1 MVVSV
6 THRLEPLLNPQS
18 IAVIGASNNPVR
30 IGGMPLA
37 HLIKFGYQG
46 AIYPINPKYAD
57 VFGLKC
63 WADIESVPTS
73 VDLVVLALSAADV
86 TPMLR
91 RCQVLGVRAVIVY
104 AAGFSEAGAEGAALQ
119 AEMEAF
125 VRSTAMVVG
134 GPNAM
139 GFANLNTQAHTNF
152 ASVFNTA
159 PMQVGKG
166 NVSLLT
172 QSGNVCAAVYAI
184 ARHLGVDFSHFI
196 NTGNEACVDFSEYLE
211 YLAQDEATEVAIG
224 YIEELRNGPRFV
236 EAAANFARQDKLLIL
251 YKAGETEK
259 GSEAVRSHTSA
270 LAGDQQIYQA
280 AFKQLNVIQSNDFA
294 QMAQLAHLA
303 SYRQRSGGKRVA
315 IITISGALGAILAD
329 KFIGQGLHVPTLP
342 QALQDTLRAGIPD
355 YGMVSNPVD
364 VTGNVVNNPGF
375 VRTAME
381 ALSISD
387 VIDAIVVY
395 APGYMLDRMA
405 DDLCAVAAAH
415 SRLIVAIDTG
425 AAKTREQLRVGG
437 VPVFEDIG
445 VAVSALS
452 PFLLWQEQRKHNPWL
467 QVRQQVA
474 PARVALAGRADE
486 YRTKQY
492 LSACGMQ
499 SVEEA
504 VATTADQAAEVA
516 ERLGFPV
523 VLKVLSADIAHKTEI
538 GGVRLRLQSVI
549 EVRKAFDE
557 VMASA
562 RRYAPSAQIEGALLQ
577 KMESGVAELI
587 LGATRD
593 PVFGMTLTVGLGGVL
608 TELYRDVSHRVLPI
622 DERMA
627 RAMLEELKAFPLLT
641 GYRGRPLGDV
651 EAACQAIAAF
661 SSAVL
666 ALQEQADEVEVNP
679 LLVKEQGQGV
689 RMLDA
694 LVISPLRKPEPETKP
709 CSKNLP
715 SASPWP

>member
-1 MVVSV
+1 M
-6 THRLEPLLNPQS
+6 TLHRLEPLLNPAS
-18 IAVIGASNNPVR
+18 IAVVGASGNAAR

-37 HLIKFGYQG
+37 HLTTFGYRG
-46 AIYPINPKYAD
+46 AIYPINPKYEE
-57 VFGLKC
+57 VFGLRC
-63 WADIESVPTS
+63 WPDLEALPAAP
-73 VDLVVLALSAADV
+73 DLVVLALAAAEV

-91 RCQVLGVRAVIVY
+91 RCQARGVRAVIVY
-104 AAGFSEAGAEGAALQ
+104 AAGFAEAGAAGAALQ
-119 AEMEAF
+119 AELEAF
-125 VRSTAMVVG
+125 VATTDMVVA

-159 PMQVGKG
+159 PMQQGPG
-166 NVSLLT
+166 RVSLLT

-184 ARHLGVDFSHFI
+184 ARRLGVDFSHFI
-196 NTGNEACVDFSEYLE
+196 NTGNEACVDFAQYLE
-211 YLAQDEATEVAIG
+211 YLAQDDATEVGIG
-224 YIEELRNGPRFV
+224 YIEELRDGPRFM
-236 EAAANFARQDKLLIL
+236 EAAAEFVRRDKLLIL

-280 AFKQLNVIQSNDFA
+280 AFRQLNIIQSHDFA

-303 SYRQRSGGKRVA
+303 GYRHRSAGKRVA

-329 KFIGQGLHVPTLP
+329 KFIGQGLDVPTLP
-342 QALQDTLRAGIPD
+342 QPLQDQLRAGIPD

-364 VTGNVVNNPGF
+364 VTGNVVNDPGF

-381 ALSISD
+381 ALAVSD
-387 VIDAIVVY
+387 AIDAIVVY

-405 DDLCAVAAAH
+405 DDLCVVAEKH
-415 SRLIVAIDTG
+415 PRLIVAIDTG
-425 AAKTREQLRVGG
+425 AAKTREQLRAGG

-452 PFLLWQEQRKHNPWL
+452 PFLLWQERRKHNPWL
-467 QVRQQVA
+467 QVRSQPA
-474 PARVALAGRADE
+474 PARAALAGRGDE
-486 YRTKQY
+486 HTTKRY
-492 LSACGMQ
+492 LAEFGVQ
-499 SVEEA
+499 PVDEA
-504 VATTADQAAEVA
+504 VARTADEAAAVA
-516 ERLGFPV
+516 ARLGFPV
-523 VLKVLSADIAHKTEI
+523 VLKVLSADIAHKTEA
-538 GGVRLRLQSVI
+538 GGVRLRLGNAQ

-562 RRYAPSAQIEGALLQ
+562 RAYAPTAQIDGALLQ
-577 KMESGVAELI
+577 KMEAGQAELI

-608 TELYRDVSHRVLPI
+608 TELYKDVSHRVLPV
-622 DERMA
+622 DEAMA
-627 RAMLEELKAFPLLT
+627 RDMLGELKAFPLLT

-651 EAACQAIAAF
+651 EAACRAIAGF
-661 SSAVL
+661 SRAVL
-666 ALQEQADEVEVNP
+666 ALQEQAEEVEVNP

-689 RMLDA
+689 RALDA
-694 LVISPLRKPEPETKP
+694 LVLTS
-709 CSKNLP
+709 
-715 SASPWP
+715 

>member
-1 MVVSV
+1 M
-6 THRLEPLLNPQS
+6 TLHRLEPLLNPAS
-18 IAVIGASNNPVR
+18 IAVVGASGNAAR

-37 HLIKFGYQG
+37 HLTKFGYAG
-46 AIYPINPKYAD
+46 AIYPINPKYEE
-57 VFGLKC
+57 VFGLRC
-63 WADIESVPTS
+63 WPDLEALPAAP
-73 VDLVVLALSAADV
+73 DLVVLALAAAEV
-86 TPMLR
+86 TPMLK
-91 RCQVLGVRAVIVY
+91 RCQARGVRAVIVY
-104 AAGFSEAGAEGAALQ
+104 AAGFAEAGDAGAALQ
-119 AEMEAF
+119 AELEAF
-125 VRSTAMVVG
+125 VATTDMVVA

-159 PMQVGKG
+159 PMQQGPG
-166 NVSLLT
+166 RVSLLT

-184 ARHLGVDFSHFI
+184 ARRLGVDFSHFI
-196 NTGNEACVDFSEYLE
+196 NTGNEACVDFAQYLE
-211 YLAQDEATEVAIG
+211 YLAQDDATEVGIG
-224 YIEELRNGPRFV
+224 YIEELRDGPRFM
-236 EAAANFARQDKLLIL
+236 EAAAEFVRRDKLLIL

-280 AFKQLNVIQSNDFA
+280 AFRQLNIIQSHDFA

-303 SYRQRSGGKRVA
+303 GYRQRSAGKRVA

-329 KFIGQGLHVPTLP
+329 KFIGQGLDVPTLP
-342 QALQDTLRAGIPD
+342 QPLQDQLRAGIPD

-364 VTGNVVNNPGF
+364 VTGNVVNDPGF

-381 ALSISD
+381 ALAVSD
-387 VIDAIVVY
+387 AIDAIVVY

-405 DDLCAVAAAH
+405 DDLCAVAEKH
-415 SRLIVAIDTG
+415 PRLIVAIDTG
-425 AAKTREQLRVGG
+425 AAKTREQLRAGG

-452 PFLLWQEQRKHNPWL
+452 PFLLWQERRKHNPWL
-467 QVRQQVA
+467 QVRSQPA
-474 PARVALAGRADE
+474 PARAALAGRADE
-486 YRTKQY
+486 HTTKRY
-492 LSACGMQ
+492 LSEFGVQ
-499 SVEEA
+499 PVDEA
-504 VATTADQAAEVA
+504 VARTADEAATVA
-516 ERLGFPV
+516 GRLGFPV
-523 VLKVLSADIAHKTEI
+523 VLKVLSADIAHKTEA
-538 GGVRLRLQSVI
+538 GGVRLRLGNAQ

-562 RRYAPSAQIEGALLQ
+562 RAYAPTAQIDGALLQ
-577 KMESGVAELI
+577 KMEAGQAELI

-608 TELYRDVSHRVLPI
+608 TELYKDVSHRVLPV
-622 DERMA
+622 DEAMA
-627 RAMLEELKAFPLLT
+627 RDMLGELKAFPLLT

-651 EAACQAIAAF
+651 EAACRAIAGF
-661 SSAVL
+661 SRAVL

-689 RMLDA
+689 RALDA
-694 LVISPLRKPEPETKP
+694 LVL
-709 CSKNLP
+709 
-715 SASPWP
+715 AS

>member
-1 MVVSV
+1 M
-6 THRLEPLLNPQS
+6 TLHRLEPLLNPAS
-18 IAVIGASNNPVR
+18 IAVVGASGNAAR

-37 HLIKFGYQG
+37 HLTTFGYRG
-46 AIYPINPKYAD
+46 AIYPINPKYEE
-57 VFGLKC
+57 VFGLRC
-63 WADIESVPTS
+63 WPDLEALPAAP
-73 VDLVVLALSAADV
+73 DLVVLALAAAEV

-91 RCQVLGVRAVIVY
+91 RCQARGVRAVIVY
-104 AAGFSEAGAEGAALQ
+104 AAGFAEAGDAGAALQ
-119 AEMEAF
+119 AELEAF
-125 VRSTAMVVG
+125 VATTDMVVA

-159 PMQVGKG
+159 PMQQGPG
-166 NVSLLT
+166 RVSLLT

-184 ARHLGVDFSHFI
+184 ARRLGVDFSHFI
-196 NTGNEACVDFSEYLE
+196 NTGNEACVDFAQYLE
-211 YLAQDEATEVAIG
+211 YLAQDDATEVGIG
-224 YIEELRNGPRFV
+224 YIEELRDGPRFM
-236 EAAANFARQDKLLIL
+236 EAAAEFVRRDKLLIL

-280 AFKQLNVIQSNDFA
+280 AFRQLNIIQSHDFA

-303 SYRQRSGGKRVA
+303 GYRHRSAGKRVA

-329 KFIGQGLHVPTLP
+329 KFIGQGLDVPTLP
-342 QALQDTLRAGIPD
+342 QPLQDQLRAGIPD

-364 VTGNVVNNPGF
+364 VTGNVVNDPGF

-381 ALSISD
+381 ALAVSD
-387 VIDAIVVY
+387 AIDAIVVY

-405 DDLCAVAAAH
+405 DDLCAVAEKH
-415 SRLIVAIDTG
+415 PRLIVAIDTG
-425 AAKTREQLRVGG
+425 AAKTRDQLRAGG

-445 VAVSALS
+445 VAVSTLS
-452 PFLLWQEQRKHNPWL
+452 PFLLWQERRKHNPWL
-467 QVRQQVA
+467 QVRSQPA
-474 PARVALAGRADE
+474 PARATLAGRADE
-486 YRTKQY
+486 HTTKRY
-492 LSACGMQ
+492 LAEFGVQ
-499 SVEEA
+499 PVDEA
-504 VATTADQAAEVA
+504 VARTADEAAAVA
-516 ERLGFPV
+516 GRLGFPV
-523 VLKVLSADIAHKTEI
+523 VLKVLSADIAHKTEA
-538 GGVRLRLQSVI
+538 GGVRLRLGNAQ

-562 RRYAPSAQIEGALLQ
+562 RAYAPTAQIDGALLQ
-577 KMESGVAELI
+577 KMEAGQAELI

-608 TELYRDVSHRVLPI
+608 TELYKDVSHRVLPV
-622 DERMA
+622 DEAMA
-627 RAMLEELKAFPLLT
+627 RDMLGELKAFPLLT

-651 EAACQAIAAF
+651 EAACRAIAGF
-661 SSAVL
+661 SRAVL

-689 RMLDA
+689 RALDA
-694 LVISPLRKPEPETKP
+694 LVL
-709 CSKNLP
+709 
-715 SASPWP
+715 AS

>member
-1 MVVSV
+1 M
-6 THRLEPLLNPQS
+6 TLHRLEPLLNPAS
-18 IAVIGASNNPVR
+18 IAVVGASGNAAR

-37 HLIKFGYQG
+37 HLTTFGYRG
-46 AIYPINPKYAD
+46 AIYPINPKYEE
-57 VFGLKC
+57 VFGLRC
-63 WADIESVPTS
+63 WPDLEALPAAP
-73 VDLVVLALSAADV
+73 DLVVLALAAAEV

-91 RCQVLGVRAVIVY
+91 RCQARGVRAVIVY
-104 AAGFSEAGAEGAALQ
+104 AAGFAEAGDAGAALQ
-119 AEMEAF
+119 AELEAF
-125 VRSTAMVVG
+125 VATTDMVVA

-159 PMQVGKG
+159 PMQQGPG
-166 NVSLLT
+166 RVSLLT

-184 ARHLGVDFSHFI
+184 ARRLGVDFSHFI
-196 NTGNEACVDFSEYLE
+196 NTGNEACVDFAQYLE
-211 YLAQDEATEVAIG
+211 YLAQDDATEVGIG
-224 YIEELRNGPRFV
+224 YIEELRDGPRFM
-236 EAAANFARQDKLLIL
+236 EAAAEFVRRDKLLIL

-280 AFKQLNVIQSNDFA
+280 AFRQLNIIQSHDFA

-303 SYRQRSGGKRVA
+303 GYRHRSAGKRVA

-329 KFIGQGLHVPTLP
+329 KFIGQGLDVPTLP
-342 QALQDTLRAGIPD
+342 QPLQDQLRAGIPD

-364 VTGNVVNNPGF
+364 VTGNVVNDPGF

-381 ALSISD
+381 ALAVSD
-387 VIDAIVVY
+387 AIDSIVVY

-405 DDLCAVAAAH
+405 DDLCAVAEKH
-415 SRLIVAIDTG
+415 PRLIVAIDTG
-425 AAKTREQLRVGG
+425 AAKTRDQLRAGG

-452 PFLLWQEQRKHNPWL
+452 PFLLWQERRKHNPWL
-467 QVRQQVA
+467 QVRSQPA
-474 PARVALAGRADE
+474 PARAALAGRADE
-486 YRTKQY
+486 HTTKRY
-492 LSACGMQ
+492 LAEFGVQ
-499 SVEEA
+499 PVDEA
-504 VATTADQAAEVA
+504 VARTADEAATVA
-516 ERLGFPV
+516 GRLGFPV
-523 VLKVLSADIAHKTEI
+523 VLKVLSADIAHKTEA
-538 GGVRLRLQSVI
+538 GGVRLRLGNAQ

-562 RRYAPSAQIEGALLQ
+562 RAYAPTAQIDGALLQ
-577 KMESGVAELI
+577 KMEAGQAELI

-608 TELYRDVSHRVLPI
+608 TELYKDVSHRVLPV
-622 DERMA
+622 DEAMA
-627 RAMLEELKAFPLLT
+627 RDMLGELKAFPLLT

-651 EAACQAIAAF
+651 EAACRAIAGF
-661 SSAVL
+661 SRAVL

-689 RMLDA
+689 RALDA
-694 LVISPLRKPEPETKP
+694 LVL
-709 CSKNLP
+709 
-715 SASPWP
+715 AS

>member
-1 MVVSV
+1 M
-6 THRLEPLLNPQS
+6 TLHRLEPLLNPAS
-18 IAVIGASNNPVR
+18 IAVVGASGNAAR

-37 HLIKFGYQG
+37 HLTTFGYRG
-46 AIYPINPKYAD
+46 AIYPINPKYEE
-57 VFGLKC
+57 VFGLRC
-63 WADIESVPTS
+63 WPDLEALPAAP
-73 VDLVVLALSAADV
+73 DLVVLALAAAEV
-86 TPMLR
+86 TPMLKS
-91 RCQVLGVRAVIVY
+91 CQARGVRAVIVY
-104 AAGFSEAGAEGAALQ
+104 AAGFAEAGDAGAALQ
-119 AEMEAF
+119 AELEAF
-125 VRSTAMVVG
+125 VATTDMVVA

-159 PMQVGKG
+159 PMQQGPG
-166 NVSLLT
+166 RVSLLT

-184 ARHLGVDFSHFI
+184 ARRLGVDFSHFI
-196 NTGNEACVDFSEYLE
+196 NTGNEACVDFAQYLE
-211 YLAQDEATEVAIG
+211 YLAQDDATDVGIG
-224 YIEELRNGPRFV
+224 YIEELRDGPRFM
-236 EAAANFARQDKLLIL
+236 EAAAEFVRRDKLLIL

-280 AFKQLNVIQSNDFA
+280 AFRQLNIIQSHDFA

-303 SYRQRSGGKRVA
+303 GYRHRSAGKRVA

-329 KFIGQGLHVPTLP
+329 KFIGQGLDVPTLP
-342 QALQDTLRAGIPD
+342 QPLQDQLRAGIPD

-364 VTGNVVNNPGF
+364 VTGNVVNDPGF

-381 ALSISD
+381 ALAVSD
-387 VIDAIVVY
+387 AIDAIVVY

-405 DDLCAVAAAH
+405 DDLCVVAEKH
-415 SRLIVAIDTG
+415 PRLIVAIDTG
-425 AAKTREQLRVGG
+425 AAKTRDQLRAGG

-452 PFLLWQEQRKHNPWL
+452 PFLLWQERRKHNPWL
-467 QVRQQVA
+467 QVRSQPA

-486 YRTKQY
+486 HTTKRY
-492 LSACGMQ
+492 LAEFGVQ
-499 SVEEA
+499 PVDEA
-504 VATTADQAAEVA
+504 VARSADEAAAVA

-523 VLKVLSADIAHKTEI
+523 VLKVLSADIAHKTEA
-538 GGVRLRLQSVI
+538 GGVRLRLGNAQ

-562 RRYAPSAQIEGALLQ
+562 RAYAPTAQIDGALLQ
-577 KMESGVAELI
+577 KMEAGQAELI

-608 TELYRDVSHRVLPI
+608 TELYKDVSHRVLPV
-622 DERMA
+622 DEAMA
-627 RAMLEELKAFPLLT
+627 RDMLGELKAFPLLT

-651 EAACQAIAAF
+651 EAACRAIAGF
-661 SSAVL
+661 SRAVL

-689 RMLDA
+689 RALDA
-694 LVISPLRKPEPETKP
+694 LVL
-709 CSKNLP
+709 
-715 SASPWP
+715 AS

>member
-1 MVVSV
+1 M
-6 THRLEPLLNPQS
+6 TLHRLEPLLNPAS
-18 IAVIGASNNPVR
+18 IAVVGASGNAAR

-37 HLIKFGYQG
+37 HLTKFGYTG
-46 AIYPINPKYAD
+46 AIYPINPKYEE
-57 VFGLKC
+57 VFGLRC
-63 WADIESVPTS
+63 WPDLEALPAAP
-73 VDLVVLALSAADV
+73 DLVVLALAAAEV
-86 TPMLR
+86 TPMLK
-91 RCQVLGVRAVIVY
+91 RCQARGVRAVIVY
-104 AAGFSEAGAEGAALQ
+104 AAGFAEAGDAGAALQ
-119 AEMEAF
+119 AELEAF
-125 VRSTAMVVG
+125 VATTDMVVA

-159 PMQVGKG
+159 PMQQGPG
-166 NVSLLT
+166 RVSLLT

-184 ARHLGVDFSHFI
+184 ARRLGVDFSHFI
-196 NTGNEACVDFSEYLE
+196 NTGNEACVDFAQYLE
-211 YLAQDEATEVAIG
+211 YLAQDDATDVGIG
-224 YIEELRNGPRFV
+224 YIEELRDGPRFM
-236 EAAANFARQDKLLIL
+236 EAAAEFVRRDKLLIL

-280 AFKQLNVIQSNDFA
+280 AFRQLNIIQSHDFA

-303 SYRQRSGGKRVA
+303 GYRQRSAGQRVA

-329 KFIGQGLHVPTLP
+329 KFIGQGLDVPTLP
-342 QALQDTLRAGIPD
+342 QPLQDQLRAGIPD

-364 VTGNVVNNPGF
+364 VTGNVVNDPGF

-381 ALSISD
+381 ALAVSD
-387 VIDAIVVY
+387 AIDAIVVY

-405 DDLCAVAAAH
+405 DDLCAVAENH

-425 AAKTREQLRVGG
+425 AAKTREQLRAGG

-452 PFLLWQEQRKHNPWL
+452 PFLLWQERRKHNPWL
-467 QVRQQVA
+467 QVRSQPA
-474 PARVALAGRADE
+474 PARATLAGRADE
-486 YRTKQY
+486 HTTKRY
-492 LSACGMQ
+492 LAEFGVQ
-499 SVEEA
+499 PVDEA
-504 VATTADQAAEVA
+504 VARTADEAAAVA
-516 ERLGFPV
+516 QRLGFPV
-523 VLKVLSADIAHKTEI
+523 VLKVLSADIAHKTEA
-538 GGVRLRLQSVI
+538 GGVRLRLGNAQ

-562 RRYAPSAQIEGALLQ
+562 RAYAPTAQIDGALLQ
-577 KMESGVAELI
+577 KMEAGQAELI

-593 PVFGMTLTVGLGGVL
+593 AVFGMTLTVGLGGVL
-608 TELYRDVSHRVLPI
+608 TELYKDVSHRVLPV
-622 DERMA
+622 DAAMA
-627 RAMLEELKAFPLLT
+627 RDMLGELKAFPLLT

-651 EAACQAIAAF
+651 DAACRAIAGF
-661 SSAVL
+661 SRAVL

-689 RMLDA
+689 RALDA
-694 LVISPLRKPEPETKP
+694 LVL
-709 CSKNLP
+709 
-715 SASPWP
+715 AS

>member
-1 MVVSV
+1 M
-6 THRLEPLLNPQS
+6 TLHRLEPLLNPAS
-18 IAVIGASNNPVR
+18 IAVVGASGNAAR

-37 HLIKFGYQG
+37 HLTKFGYAG
-46 AIYPINPKYAD
+46 AIYPINPKYEE
-57 VFGLKC
+57 VFGLRC
-63 WADIESVPTS
+63 WPDLEALPAAP
-73 VDLVVLALSAADV
+73 DLVVLALAAAEV

-91 RCQVLGVRAVIVY
+91 RCQARGVRAVIVY
-104 AAGFSEAGAEGAALQ
+104 AAGFAEAGDAGAALQ
-119 AEMEAF
+119 AELEAF
-125 VRSTAMVVG
+125 VATTDMVVA

-159 PMQVGKG
+159 PMQQGPG
-166 NVSLLT
+166 RVSLLT

-184 ARHLGVDFSHFI
+184 ARRLGVDFSHFI
-196 NTGNEACVDFSEYLE
+196 NTGNEACVDFAQYLE
-211 YLAQDEATEVAIG
+211 YLAQDDATEVGIG
-224 YIEELRNGPRFV
+224 YIEELRDGPRFM
-236 EAAANFARQDKLLIL
+236 EAAAEFVRRNKLLIL

-280 AFKQLNVIQSNDFA
+280 AFRQLNIIQSHDFA

-303 SYRQRSGGKRVA
+303 GYRHRSAGKRVA

-329 KFIGQGLHVPTLP
+329 KFIGQGLDVPTLP
-342 QALQDTLRAGIPD
+342 QPLQDQLRAGIPD

-364 VTGNVVNNPGF
+364 VTGNVVNDPGF

-381 ALSISD
+381 ALAVSD
-387 VIDAIVVY
+387 AIDAIVVY

-405 DDLCAVAAAH
+405 DDLCAVADKH
-415 SRLIVAIDTG
+415 PRLIVAIDTG
-425 AAKTREQLRVGG
+425 AAKTREQLRAGG

-452 PFLLWQEQRKHNPWL
+452 PFLLWQERRKHNPWL
-467 QVRQQVA
+467 QVRSQPA
-474 PARVALAGRADE
+474 PARAALAGRADE
-486 YRTKQY
+486 HTTKRY
-492 LSACGMQ
+492 LAEFGVQ
-499 SVEEA
+499 PVDEA
-504 VATTADQAAEVA
+504 VARTADEAAAVA
-516 ERLGFPV
+516 GRLGFPV
-523 VLKVLSADIAHKTEI
+523 VLKVLSADIAHKTEA
-538 GGVRLRLQSVI
+538 GGVRLRLGNAQ

-562 RRYAPSAQIEGALLQ
+562 RAYAPTAQIDGALLQ
-577 KMESGVAELI
+577 KMEAGQAELI

-608 TELYRDVSHRVLPI
+608 TELYKDVSHRVLPV
-622 DERMA
+622 DEAMA
-627 RAMLEELKAFPLLT
+627 RDMLGELKAFPLLT

-651 EAACQAIAAF
+651 EAACRAIAGF
-661 SSAVL
+661 SRAVL

-689 RMLDA
+689 RALDA
-694 LVISPLRKPEPETKP
+694 LVL
-709 CSKNLP
+709 
-715 SASPWP
+715 AS